1 MAERIARENEERQK
15 SEEEMAKRLKAS
27 QEVGIANYIFCEFV
41 IRGYW
46 LKIMKKKFK
55 NLLLL
60 IALTIKQLYAT
71 VFIHCVLYMKVKKVQ
86 SNCTGK

>member
-41 IRGYW
+41 NTWLLVKNYKKN
-46 LKIMKKKFK
+46 LKICCF
-55 NLLLL
+55 
-60 IALTIKQLYAT
+60 
-71 VFIHCVLYMKVKKVQ
+71 
-86 SNCTGK
+86 

>member
-60 IALTIKQLYAT
+60 ILL
-71 VFIHCVLYMKVKKVQ
+71 L
-86 SNCTGK
+86 